1 MKKEAGGVWNTTIR
15 RGSNHERN
23 REKKIENRK
32 SNANVSVQVKQA
44 ILKRF
49 CYYSYAHMFSSS
61 NCRERQLPSIQCQYL
76 VVVVFA
82 APLLL
87 PSL

>member
-15 RGSNHERN
+15 RSNHERN

-44 ILKRF
+44 TLKRF

-61 NCRERQLPSIQCQYL
+61 NRRERQLPSIQCQYL